1 MEKLA
6 KIIEQFVDF
15 LMPELTPYEANLYIL
30 LLRESSLRNGT
41 LTARAGKRTLADKIG
56 KGARTGENIS
66 YKQVSKYLKGLEEK
80 GIITV
85 GDTNRDGTLY
95 TVRLPEEIPLVSRK
109 LAKTE
114 PILEEDYFNR
124 EEKRK
129 EIFERD
135 KWTCFYCGE
144 RVTPENVTLD
154 HYMPQSKGGKH
165 TKDNLKTTCIM
176 CNSIKSGKAYEEA
189 APYLLKSI
197 IGRKQRSQQS
207 S

>member
-1 MEKLA
+1 MEELTKV
-6 KIIEQFVDF
+6 IGQFVDF

-30 LLRESSLRNGT
+30 LLRDSFLGNGT
-41 LTARAGKRTLADKIG
+41 STVRTGKRTLAGKIG
-56 KGARTGENIS
+56 KGARTDENIS
-66 YKQVSKYLKGLEEK
+66 YKQVSKSLKGLEEK
-80 GIITV
+80 GIINV

-109 LAKTE
+109 LAKSE

-124 EEKRK
+124 EEKRR
-129 EIFERD
+129 ELFERD
-135 KWTCFYCGE
+135 NWSCFYCGE

-154 HYMPQSKGGKH
+154 HYVPQSKRGKH
-165 TKDNLKTTCIM
+165 TKDNLKTTCII
-176 CNSIKSGKAYEEA
+176 CNSIKSGKTYEEA

-197 IGRKQRSQQS
+197 RDRKQRSQQS